1 MRLILFSVCIYLGT
15 ISRTRKFFFLSLCL
29 YTKYMVRYLPCP
41 PANSQLR
48 NVYRYWQTFDPY
60 VKPLLDREMDLRRF
74 NELDTSKEVRVVTD
88 ESVWDKVKE
97 HQTY

>member
-15 ISRTRKFFFLSLCL
+15 ISRTRKFFFLSLS
-29 YTKYMVRYLPCP
+29 LPQIHGTLPGP
-41 PANSQLR
+41 PADSQLR

>member
-1 MRLILFSVCIYLGT
+1 
-15 ISRTRKFFFLSLCL
+15 
-29 YTKYMVRYLPCP
+29 MVRYLPCP
-41 PANSQLR
+41 PAYSQLR
-48 NVYRYWQTFDPY
+48 NTYRYWQTFDPY

>member
-1 MRLILFSVCIYLGT
+1 MRLILFSVCIYPGT
-15 ISRTRKFFFLSLCL
+15 ISRTRKFSLSLSL
-29 YTKYMVRYLPCP
+29 SLPQYMVRYLPCP
-41 PANSQLR
+41 PADSQLR